1 MVTIYKTL
9 TPRQYVREYG
19 AKVPIGVSAV
29 KVPVYNVQL
38 AKGGRTHKQD
48 GDRDGDYTV
57 CGLPVTADAVAGGQ
71 VTCQG
76 CVRGLHAW
84 IEQP

>member
-1 MVTIYKTL
+1 MVKIYKTL

-19 AKVPIGVSAV
+19 ARVPIGIQTV
-29 KVPVYNVQL
+29 KVPVFNVRL
-38 AKGGRTHKQD
+38 AKHGRTHKQD

-57 CGLPVTADAVAGGQ
+57 CGLPITPDAVAGRE

-76 CVRGLHAW
+76 CIRGLRAW
-84 IEQP
+84 IDQP